1 MPNASAIASE
11 LRAFADSLDTNPTL
25 ELPYAFLYFT
35 CHTREEILGLAK
47 IMPRPFEK
55 SYSGNDIRLN
65 HKTEALS
72 AWVVAPRELTC
83 TLVTPARPAV
93 YDCEPL
99 LSPDQ
104 DASLT
109 EVA

>member
-25 ELPYAFLYFT
+25 ELPYVFVCFS
-35 CHTREEILGLAK
+35 CREREQILGLAK
-47 IMPRPFEK
+47 LMPRPFEK
-55 SYSGNDIRLN
+55 EYPGKEIRL
-65 HKTEALS
+65 KYRTESINL
-72 AWVVAPRELTC
+72 WVDAPRAVTC
-83 TLVTPARPAV
+83 RLVTPAREAV

-99 LSPDQ
+99 LSPDE